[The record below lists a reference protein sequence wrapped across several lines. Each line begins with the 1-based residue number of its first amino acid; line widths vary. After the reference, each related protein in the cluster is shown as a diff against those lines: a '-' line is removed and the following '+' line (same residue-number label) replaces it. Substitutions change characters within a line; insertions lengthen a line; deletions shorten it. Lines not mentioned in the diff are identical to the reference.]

1 MWCSCFEYVGSS
13 KNKKI
18 NRITIWSSKS
28 IYGYCCC
35 PIAKSCPT
43 ICDPMNSLPCPS
55 LSLGVCSDS
64 CPLNQWYYVAIS
76 SSATPFSFC
85 LQSFSG
91 SGSFPTRWHFASGG
105 QSIRTSAPALLRNIQ
120 GWFYLGLTGLIPL
133 QSKGLSR
140 VFSSTTVQRHQFF
153 GTQPSLRSNSHIHT
167 WLLEKT
173 QIWWYGTLLA
183 KWCLCFL
190 IHCLGLS

>member
-1 MWCSCFEYVGSS
+1 MC
-13 KNKKI
+13 NKPA
-18 NRITIWSSKS
+18 NLRTTQSTFLFSHS
-28 IYGYCCC
+28 VLF
-35 PIAKSCPT
+35 
-43 ICDPMNSLPCPS
+43 NSLPPHQLQHTDFPVFHYLPEAAQTHVHCVDDGHSTISSSVTPFS
-55 LSLGVCSDS
+55 S
-64 CPLNQWYYVAIS
+64 CPL
-76 SSATPFSFC
+76 SFPE
-85 LQSFSG
+85 SV
-91 SGSFPTRWHFASGG
+91 SFPTRWHFASGG

-140 VFSSTTVQRHQFF
+140 VFSSTTVQRHQFS
-153 GTQPSLRSNSHIHT
+153 GTQPSLWSNSHIHT